1 MEPSAATCFWRP
13 APTSGWTSRG
23 TCSPSACAA
32 RACASPAAAPDA
44 GRGAGA
50 KGGGVNDAD
59 RVVARAAEL
68 REILN
73 HHAYLYYVL
82 DQPQID
88 DAEYDAPLEKFE
100 EVRHLE
106 AMLS

>member
-1 MEPSAATCFWRP
+1 M
-13 APTSGWTSRG
+13 
-23 TCSPSACAA
+23 
-32 RACASPAAAPDA
+32 
-44 GRGAGA
+44 
-50 KGGGVNDAD
+50 NDAD

-88 DAEYDAPLEKFE
+88 DAEYDALYRELQA
-100 EVRHLE
+100 LE
-106 AMLS
+106 AEHPDCLLYTSPSPRD